1 MRKSAM
7 EMKQAAGRQPLAA
20 FGLLQQAVHGFDESV
35 AAVVGH
41 ARVAL
46 VWSMPTICPPAKL
59 SRLRAWQT

>member
-1 MRKSAM
+1 MKLAAVRK
-7 EMKQAAGRQPLAA
+7 PLAA
-20 FGLLQQAVHGFDESV
+20 FGLLQQAVHGFDEGV

-46 VWSMPTICPPAKL
+46 VLSTPTICPPAKL